1 MHIHILQVYASY
13 STCVCLRACAQLPYM
28 QYIIGLYMHMYVCV
42 CVWSVI
48 TGSWTSML
56 TQTYPCDWPFEINK
70 QTSDWLTQPTS
81 SRVLHEA
88 KKKKES

>member
-1 MHIHILQVYASY
+1 M
-13 STCVCLRACAQLPYM
+13 
-28 QYIIGLYMHMYVCV
+28 

-48 TGSWTSML
+48 TGSWPSML
-56 TQTYPCDWPFEINK
+56 TQTYPRDWPFEINK

-88 KKKKES
+88 KKKRNPERSEPSKPNRNTCSSPLSRPVMSTNCNACKQFIVG